1 MKRWIILALV
11 LALALSVMVVPA
23 FAAERRG
30 GFVDADNNGICDN
43 YSETGC
49 SMQGAGFAD
58 ADNDGVCDNYTQM
71 QGGCRRGM
79 GNGAGRGCC
88 RNAG

>member
-30 GFVDADNNGICDN
+30 NFV
-43 YSETGC
+43 
-49 SMQGAGFAD
+49 D
-58 ADNDGVCDNYTQM
+58 ADNDGVCDMRSEMGCRMQQGCGM
-71 QGGCRRGM
+71 AQGGYFVDADNDGICDNMANM
-79 GNGAGRGCC
+79 GGGRGCC
-88 RNAG
+88 RRAGY